1 MIQGRAG
8 EIEAESSD
16 VLDDGRRPPRAVVGS
31 HRLEEEMFGR
41 AFDKNILKRFWAFV
55 RPYRPKVAVSVAAVL
70 IFTGTQL
77 LIPLI
82 IRYAI
87 DHGMRPGGADRSALT
102 WAVAE
107 FAAAILVNYAA
118 SYVQETVVGQIAE
131 NVLFDIRRAMFGHLQ
146 KVSLSFMDKT
156 EVGRL
161 MSRLQGDVNSMQEFL
176 ETSVLSIGDIALL
189 FGIVVVML
197 WLDFRLGLLTLAV
210 LPVLFIVRI
219 FWLPRARDSFMA
231 AHETNS
237 VANGALAEAIHGV
250 RAVQSM
256 DRQRVNFMLYDDKAR
271 ANLETHLRAA
281 KYAQLMVPI
290 VDSLTGLAMAV
301 VIIVGGS
308 MVLNGRLDV
317 GVVVAFLFY
326 IQRFFDPIRSLTLQ
340 YSVMQRAMASGKRLT
355 DVLDVKIDVS
365 DKPDAKVLSPDMDG
379 SVEFRNVT
387 FGYDPKHPVLK
398 KISFRVNSGE
408 TVALVGPTGS
418 GKSSAMALVHRFYD
432 VQEGQVL
439 VGGEDVRD
447 LTQES
452 LGRQVAMVLQ
462 EPFLFTGTVFE
473 NIRYHKTEA
482 TREDVIDAAKAVG
495 AHDFI
500 TRLAGGYDAQLGER
514 GGNLSLGQRQLISF
528 ARALVAD
535 AKILVLD
542 EATANIDSY
551 TEMLIQKALIRL
563 LEGRTGL
570 VIAHRLATIRGADR
584 IIVLQ
589 SGQMIETGNHDQL
602 MAAGGLYS
610 KLYNLNYA
618 SFDDIPGEEPEGSAQ
633 SNNLRSEL
641 GSLSSR

>member
-1 MIQGRAG
+1 MVQGHTG
-8 EIEAESSD
+8 EIEAERND
-16 VLDDGRRPPRAVVGS
+16 VRDDGRRPPRAVVGS
-31 HRLEEEMFGR
+31 ARIEEEMFGR
-41 AFDKNILKRFWAFV
+41 AFDKNILKRIWAFV
-55 RPYRPKVAVSVAAVL
+55 RPYRQKVVVSVAAVL

-77 LIPLI
+77 AIPLI

-87 DHGMRPGGADRSALT
+87 DHGMPPGGVDSSALA
-102 WAVAE
+102 WAAAA
-107 FAAAILVNYAA
+107 FAAAILINYAA
-118 SYVQETVVGQIAE
+118 SYTQETVVGWLAE
-131 NVLFDIRRAMFGHLQ
+131 DVLSDIRRAMFGHLQ

-176 ETSVLSIGDIALL
+176 ETCVLSIGDIALL
-189 FGIVVVML
+189 FGIVLVMV
-197 WLDFRLGLLTLAV
+197 WLDLRLGLLTLAV
-210 LPVLFIVRI
+210 LPVLLIVRI
-219 FWLPRARDSFMA
+219 FWLPRARDAFMA

-256 DRQRVNFMLYDDKAR
+256 DRQWVNFTLYDDKAQ
-271 ANLETHLRAA
+271 ANLKTHLTAA
-281 KYAQLMVPI
+281 KYAQVMVPI
-290 VDSLTGLAMAV
+290 VDSLTGVAMAV
-301 VIIVGGS
+301 VIVVGGS
-308 MVLNGRLDV
+308 MVMSERLDV
-317 GVVVAFLFY
+317 GVMVAFLFY

-355 DVLDVKIDVS
+355 DVLDVQIDVK
-365 DKPDAKVLSPDMDG
+365 DKPNAIALSPGTDG

-387 FGYDPKHPVLK
+387 FGYNPKHPVLK
-398 KISFRVNSGE
+398 NVSFRVNPGE

-439 VGGEDVRD
+439 VGGRDVRD

-473 NIRYHKTEA
+473 NIRYRKTEA
-482 TREDVIDAAKAVG
+482 SREEVTEAAKAVG

-500 TRLAGGYDAQLGER
+500 MRLCGGYEAQLGER

-589 SGQMIETGNHDQL
+589 SGQIVETGNHSQL
-602 MAAGGLYS
+602 MEAGGLYS

-618 SFDDIPGEEPEGSAQ
+618 SFDDILAEKLEASAQ
-633 SNNLRSEL
+633 SDSQT
-641 GSLSSR
+641 